1 MYFKYFYQLV
11 LKLNHKFLNLN
22 TRELQPNSQ
31 KKYPQF
37 RVKLKYVATHLLP
50 LNPYKIAILRKNKIN
65 DLSDKESKKHI
76 DNRFEFYENFILN
89 KSDLNVKELRK
100 RIGFEKDENKNSR
113 DTGII
118 KMARISFRDLCAA
131 CSRDYAIENRS
142 FKTRTGVYYLEAH
155 HNLSFSSD
163 PLKHDVLENI
173 VPLCPTCHKALG
185 KNKADESFQKSL
197 IKNILE
203 FSSDAKEFAQN
214 VSQLTEENQLIDYI
228 YEALK

>member
-1 MYFKYFYQLV
+1 MYLV
-11 LKLNHKFLNLN
+11 
-22 TRELQPNSQ
+22 
-31 KKYPQF
+31 
-37 RVKLKYVATHLLP
+37 P
-50 LNPYKIAILRKNKIN
+50 LNPYKIAILKKRQKEINEIELKKKQNKQS
-65 DLSDKESKKHI
+65 SDI
-76 DNRFEFYENFILN
+76 VFRFAFYEEHILN
-89 KSDLNVKELRK
+89 KSNINKEELRK
-100 RIGFEKDENKNSR
+100 KIGFESDGGQYARNF
-113 DTGII
+113 GII
-118 KMARISFRDLCAA
+118 FAARIKFNNLCAA

-214 VSQLTEENQLIDYI
+214 VSQLT
-228 YEALK
+228 